1 MLRLMV
7 NAHPRLAVPFETNF
21 IPKYFN
27 NLASYGDLSIP
38 ANVERLLADIASEP
52 FVVKGNLI
60 ADRQAIL
67 KQSPRSLADL
77 VSAIFQTYAEREGKQ
92 RWGDKT
98 PSFVTELDILWQLF
112 PNCKIVHI
120 IRDGRDVACSLRK
133 LSWGSRNLPRLA
145 RNWAWQVTMGR
156 KMGRIIGP
164 DHYLEIYYEALV
176 ANPEGTLKEVCR
188 FLGEEFD
195 NSLLDYHRKGNKAMP
210 SASLDYHRNSV
221 SAPDTDKIQMWRKQ
235 MSAADQVLFEQEAG
249 KVLEEFGYEAVGQPP
264 NLGSR
269 LAYLKYSLFS
279 RW

>member
-1 MLRLMV
+1 M